1 MLRETMALPLVP
13 LTLLGAVVL
22 YVLLSRRKRQSAPL
36 PPGPPGLPIIGNM
49 LQLPLEKQWMTYQS
63 WAKQYGDIVHVS
75 VFGQHIIILNSEET
89 VFDLL
94 ERRSAIYSDRPQL
107 TMSGVLVGWGDSAP
121 MCAYGSR
128 HREYRKLINE
138 VLAPR
143 KVEEYHTMEQDKAL
157 EYLGLVMKEPA
168 GFAAHAKRLVSAIIF
183 EISHGYTV
191 DERND
196 PMTELAERAHHEF
209 SLAVTPGAYLCDALP
224 ILRHIPDWTG
234 VRFKKDAKR
243 FRKTLET
250 LRDGAYEDVRTQ
262 VTKGTA
268 KASFAQ
274 SLVERNSNPT
284 PDEELTYKWA
294 SLGLYGAGTDTTF
307 SAVESF
313 FIAMSLSPEIQDRAH
328 AELHKVVGS
337 KRLPNF
343 ADRADLPYIGAIIK
357 EVHRWNPVTPLGL
370 PHQLMQNDVYR
381 RFHVPA
387 GAVVFANIWSLLHDP
402 EVYPE
407 PFEFNPDRFLSA
419 SDNPKLNS
427 DPRRYTFGFGR
438 RVCPGQYLADDALFI
453 AAVTT
458 LAVFRIAPADPQ
470 RTASSVEYTSAVV
483 SHPKEVNCI
492 LTPRSQEALS
502 LLREV

>member
-1 MLRETMALPLVP
+1 MALPLVP
-13 LTLLGAVVL
+13 LALLAAVFL
-22 YVLLSRRKRQSAPL
+22 YVLVSKRKHQSAPL
-36 PPGPPGLPIIGNM
+36 PPGPPGLPVIGNV
-49 LQLPLEKQWMTYQS
+49 LQLPLEKQWEAYQS

-75 VFGQHIIILNSEET
+75 AFRQHIIILNSEET

-107 TMSGVLVGWGDSAP
+107 TMSGVLVGWGDSVP

-143 KVEEYHTMEQDKAL
+143 KVEQYYTMEQEKAL
-157 EYLGLVMKEPA
+157 EYLRLVAKEPA
-168 GFAAHAKRLVSAIIF
+168 GFAAHAKRLVAAMIF

-191 DERND
+191 DEKND
-196 PMTELAERAHHEF
+196 PMTELAERADHEW
-209 SLAVTPGAYLCDALP
+209 SLSVLPGAYLCDALP

-243 FRKTLET
+243 FRKTMEA
-250 LRDGAYEDVRTQ
+250 LRDGAYEDVKAQ
-262 VTKGTA
+262 VMKGTA

-274 SLVERNSNPT
+274 SLVERDSNPT
-284 PDEELTYKWA
+284 PEEELTYKWA
-294 SLGLYGAGTDTTF
+294 SVGLYGGTF

-313 FIAMSLSPEIQDRAH
+313 FIVMSLYPEIQERAH
-328 AELHKVVGS
+328 AELRKVTGAR
-337 KRLPNF
+337 RLPTF

-357 EVHRWNPVTPLGL
+357 EVHRWNPVGPLGV
-370 PHQLMQNDVYR
+370 PHQLMQDDVYR
-381 RFHVPA
+381 GFHIPA
-387 GAVVFANIWSLLHDP
+387 GAVIFANTWSLLHDP
-402 EVYPE
+402 EVYPK
-407 PFEFNPDRFLSA
+407 PFDFNPDRFLSA
-419 SDNPKLNS
+419 SDDPKLNP

-453 AAVTT
+453 AFVTT
-458 LAVFRIAPADPQ
+458 LAVFHIAPVNPK
-470 RTASSVEYTSAVV
+470 RTASSVEYTSEII
-483 SHPKEVNCI
+483 SHPKEVDCI